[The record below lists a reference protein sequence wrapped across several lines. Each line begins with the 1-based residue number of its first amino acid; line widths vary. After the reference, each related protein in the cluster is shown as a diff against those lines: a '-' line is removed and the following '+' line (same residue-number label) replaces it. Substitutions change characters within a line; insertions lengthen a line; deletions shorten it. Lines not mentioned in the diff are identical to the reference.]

1 MAELK
6 ITSEKPDSDIDFIY
20 TVEDE
25 IFPQIRAEVLK
36 GVTKDKGPILEYGS
50 AQPIKYKHKAG
61 VECLICKRHQNPTK
75 QPDSIV
81 ALKTHDAIQMLL
93 HEEDVLD
100 GPPPN
105 SAIVSKSVNKFN
117 RELLKTTCQ
126 IMGCKPIHGHLIAED
141 MFEELNSF
149 LSSHGTTG
157 GSKTSAKLCMKRSTF
172 HQILKQILLKYEY
185 AKPQCIGDFQNA
197 TELVDHRCNLII
209 LLGGSSG
216 TGKST
221 LASLIASRLGISTVL
236 STDSIRHIMRNFV
249 SREENPIL
257 FCSTYETAKFVS
269 FFIVLQTFYR
279 FQLIHRTQVTRL
291 LQKRNEL

>member
-6 ITSEKPDSDIDFIY
+6 MIPEKFDVDIDFIY

-25 IFPQIRAEVLK
+25 IFPLIRSEVLK
-36 GVTKDKGPILEYGS
+36 GVTKDKGPDVALGPS
-50 AQPIKYKHKAG
+50 KPAKYRHKAG
-61 VECLICKRHQNPTK
+61 VECLICKRHQKPSK
-75 QPDSIV
+75 EPSSIT
-81 ALKTHDAIQMLL
+81 AFETHNAIQMLL

-126 IMGCKPIHGHLIAED
+126 IMGCKQIHGHLIAED
-141 MFEELNSF
+141 IFEELNSF
-149 LSSHGTTG
+149 LSTSGIT
-157 GSKTSAKLCMKRSTF
+157 GSKASAKLCMKKGTF
-172 HQILKQILLKYEY
+172 HQILKRILLKYEY
-185 AKPQCIGDFQNA
+185 TKPQCIGDFQNA
-197 TELVDHRCNLII
+197 TELVDHRCNMII

-257 FCSTYETAKFVS
+257 FCSTYETAKFV
-269 FFIVLQTFYR
+269 IWCL
-279 FQLIHRTQVTRL
+279 
-291 LQKRNEL
+291 KK

>member
-1 MAELK
+1 MSEQK
-6 ITSEKPDSDIDFIY
+6 IAIDRPEVNIEFVY

-25 IFPQIRAEVLK
+25 IFPAIRIEILK
-36 GVTKDKGPILEYGS
+36 GVTKDKGPS
-50 AQPIKYKHKAG
+50 ATCGTVKVQKYKHKG
-61 VECLICKRHQNPTK
+61 GSECLICKKHQQVQGLSKLTATVTAA
-75 QPDSIV
+75 DS
-81 ALKTHDAIQMLL
+81 ALKVHDAIQTLL
-93 HEEDVLD
+93 HDEDILD

-105 SAIVSKSVNKFN
+105 SAIVTNAVNKFN

-126 IMGCKPIHGHLIAED
+126 IMGCKQIHGHLVAEE

-149 LSSHGTTG
+149 LSSHGTLRRP
-157 GSKTSAKLCMKRSTF
+157 SPKLSMRKSTF
-172 HQILKQILLKYEY
+172 HLILKQMLMKYEY
-185 AKPQCIGDFQNA
+185 TKPQCISDFQNA

-236 STDSIRHIMRNFV
+236 STDTIRHIMRNFV

-257 FCSTYETAKFVS
+257 FCSTYETSKYVRRVFVS
-269 FFIVLQTFYR
+269 SSV
-279 FQLIHRTQVTRL
+279 
-291 LQKRNEL
+291 